1 MHTSNVTIQCK
12 EIKNLWQI
20 IEIHQNS
27 IIEIRAI
34 LNRQSTSSLF
44 RGSHFS
50 SLSAL
55 KEAVED
61 EALRLNS
68 LKYNVY
74 IVMNPI
80 SHGFKGSS
88 ASDNDIECRKLL
100 LIDIDRAKTS
110 KEPASNQELISAK
123 LLAKDVAKYLKAEG
137 MYDPI
142 VVMSGNG
149 YHLYYQLDSIPNT
162 PENAAKAGGFL
173 RRLAAKFDNDEVKID
188 TCVYNASRI
197 TKVVGT
203 ISRKGVETVDR
214 PFRMAEVVSW

>member
-1 MHTSNVTIQCK
+1 MNLATQAQH
-12 EIKNLWQI
+12 IKNLWQI
-20 IEIHQNS
+20 IEVNPSS

-34 LNRQSTSSLF
+34 LNRQSISTLF
-44 RGSHFS
+44 RGGQFPSV
-50 SLSAL
+50 SAL

-61 EALRLNS
+61 KALRLNN

-88 ASDNDIECRKLL
+88 ASDDDIECRKLL

-110 KEPASNQELISAK
+110 KEPASNQELISSK
-123 LLAKDVAKYLKAEG
+123 LLAKDVAKYLRLEG

-149 YHLYYQLDSIPNT
+149 YHLYYKLDSIPNT
-162 PENAAKAGGFL
+162 PENAAKAGEFL
-173 RRLAAKFDNDEVKID
+173 RRLAAKFDNEKVKID

-203 ISRKGVETVDR
+203 IARKGAETAER
-214 PFRMAEVVSW
+214 PYRMAEVVAC

>member
-1 MHTSNVTIQCK
+1 MRTSNVTNQSK

-20 IEIHQNS
+20 IEVHPNS

-34 LNRQSTSSLF
+34 LNRYSSSSLF
-44 RGSHFS
+44 RGSQFS
-50 SLSAL
+50 SVSDL

-61 EALRLNS
+61 EALRLNN

-80 SHGFKGSS
+80 SHGFKGGS
-88 ASDNDIECRKLL
+88 ASDDDIECRKLL

-110 KEPASNQELISAK
+110 KEPASNQELVLAK

-149 YHLYYQLDSIPNT
+149 YHLYYKLDSIPNT
-162 PENAAKAGGFL
+162 SENAAKAGDFL

-214 PFRMAEVVSW
+214 PYRMAEVVSW

>member
-1 MHTSNVTIQCK
+1 MQAPNQSK

-20 IEIHQNS
+20 IEVNPNS

-34 LNRQSTSSLF
+34 LKRQSTSRLF
-44 RGSHFS
+44 RGSNFS
-50 SLSAL
+50 SVSDF
-55 KEAVED
+55 KESVEA
-61 EALRLNS
+61 EALRLNR

-80 SHGFKGSS
+80 SHGFKGGS
-88 ASDNDIECRKLL
+88 ASDDDIECRKLL

-110 KEPASNQELISAK
+110 KEPASNQELILAK
-123 LLAKDVAKYLKAEG
+123 LLAKDIAKYLKAEG

-149 YHLYYQLDSIPNT
+149 YHLYYKLDSIPNT
-162 PENAAKAGGFL
+162 PENAAKAGDFL

>member
-1 MHTSNVTIQCK
+1 MQTPNQSK

-20 IEIHQNS
+20 IEVNPDS

-34 LNRQSTSSLF
+34 LNRQSTSRLF
-44 RGSHFS
+44 RGSQFS
-50 SLSAL
+50 SATDL

-61 EALRLNS
+61 EALRLNN

-80 SHGFKGSS
+80 SHGFKGGS
-88 ASDNDIECRKLL
+88 ATDNDIECRKLL

-149 YHLYYQLDSIPNT
+149 SHLYYKLDSIPNT
-162 PENAAKAGGFL
+162 PENAAKAGEFL

-203 ISRKGVETVDR
+203 ISRKGVETAER
-214 PFRMAEVVSW
+214 PYRMAEVVSW

>member
-1 MHTSNVTIQCK
+1 MQAPNQTK
-12 EIKNLWQI
+12 EIKSLWQI
-20 IEIHQNS
+20 IEVNPNS

-34 LNRQSTSSLF
+34 LNRQSTSRLF
-44 RGSHFS
+44 RGSNFS
-50 SLSAL
+50 SVSDF
-55 KEAVED
+55 KESVEA
-61 EALRLNS
+61 EALRLNR

-80 SHGFKGSS
+80 SHRFKGGS
-88 ASDNDIECRKLL
+88 ASDDDIECRKLL

-123 LLAKDVAKYLKAEG
+123 LLAKDIAKYLKAEG

-149 YHLYYQLDSIPNT
+149 YHLYYKLDSIPNT
-162 PENAAKAGGFL
+162 PENAAKAGDFL

-214 PFRMAEVVSW
+214 PYRMAEVVTW

>member
-1 MHTSNVTIQCK
+1 MKTANQSK

-20 IEIHQNS
+20 IEVNPDS

-34 LNRQSTSSLF
+34 SNLKPISRLF
-44 RGSHFS
+44 IGSQFS
-50 SLSAL
+50 SVSAL

-61 EALRLNS
+61 EALRLNG

-80 SHGFKGSS
+80 SHGFKGGS
-88 ASDNDIECRKLL
+88 ASDDDIECRKLL

-123 LLAKDVAKYLKAEG
+123 LLAKDIAKYLKAEG

-149 YHLYYQLDSIPNT
+149 YHLYYKLDSIPNT
-162 PENAAKAGGFL
+162 PENTAKAGEFL

-214 PFRMAEVVSW
+214 PYRMAEVVTW

>member
-1 MHTSNVTIQCK
+1 MKTANQSK

-20 IEIHQNS
+20 IEVNPNS

-34 LNRQSTSSLF
+34 SHSKAISKLF
-44 RGSHFS
+44 RGGEFATVSEF
-50 SLSAL
+50 
-55 KEAVED
+55 KDAVEV

-68 LKYNVY
+68 LKYNIY

-80 SHGFKGSS
+80 SHRFRGCS
-88 ASDNDIECRKLL
+88 ASDDDIECRKLL

-110 KEPASNQELISAK
+110 KGPASDEELISAK
-123 LLAKDVAKYLKAEG
+123 LLAKDVAKYLKSEG
-137 MYDPI
+137 MFDPI

-149 YHLYYQLDSIPNT
+149 YHLYYKFHSIPNT
-162 PENAAKAGGFL
+162 PENTAKAGEFL
-173 RRLAAKFDNDEVKID
+173 RRLAAKFDNDQVKID

-203 ISRKGVETVDR
+203 ISRKGVETADR
-214 PFRMAEVVSW
+214 PHRMAEVVTW

>member
-1 MHTSNVTIQCK
+1 MCTSNVNNNAN

-20 IEIHQNS
+20 IEVNPNS

-50 SLSAL
+50 SLSVL
-55 KEAVED
+55 KEAVET

-80 SHGFKGSS
+80 SHGFKGGS
-88 ASDNDIECRKLL
+88 ASDDDIECRKLL
-100 LIDIDRAKTS
+100 LIDIDRAKSS

-123 LLAKDVAKYLKAEG
+123 LLAKDVANYLKAEG

-149 YHLYYQLDSIPNT
+149 YHLYYKLDSIPNT
-162 PENAAKAGGFL
+162 AENSAKAGEFL

-214 PFRMAEVVSW
+214 PYRMAEVVSW

>member
-1 MHTSNVTIQCK
+1 MNLATQSK
-12 EIKNLWQI
+12 EVKNLWQI
-20 IEIHQNS
+20 IEVHPDS

-34 LNRQSTSSLF
+34 SNIKPISKLF
-44 RGSHFS
+44 RGSNFAS
-50 SLSAL
+50 VSDL

-61 EALRLNS
+61 EALRLNN

-80 SHGFKGSS
+80 SHGFKGGS
-88 ASDNDIECRKLL
+88 ASDEDIECRKLL

-110 KEPASNQELISAK
+110 KKPASNEELILAQ
-123 LLAKDVAKYLKAEG
+123 LLAKDVTKYLKAEG

-149 YHLYYQLDSIPNT
+149 YHLYYKLDSIPNT
-162 PENAAKAGGFL
+162 PENAAKAGDFL

-214 PFRMAEVVSW
+214 PYRMAEVVSW

>member
-1 MHTSNVTIQCK
+1 MNLATQSK
-12 EIKNLWQI
+12 EVKNLWQI
-20 IEIHQNS
+20 IEVHPDS

-34 LNRQSTSSLF
+34 SNIKPISKLF
-44 RGSHFS
+44 RGSNFAS
-50 SLSAL
+50 VSDL

-61 EALRLNS
+61 EALRLNN

-80 SHGFKGSS
+80 SHGFKGGS
-88 ASDNDIECRKLL
+88 ASDDDIECRKLL

-110 KEPASNQELISAK
+110 KKPASNEELILAQ
-123 LLAKDVAKYLKAEG
+123 LLAKDVTKYLKAEG

-149 YHLYYQLDSIPNT
+149 YHLYYKLDSIPNT
-162 PENAAKAGGFL
+162 PENAAKAGDFL

-214 PFRMAEVVSW
+214 PYRMAEVVSW